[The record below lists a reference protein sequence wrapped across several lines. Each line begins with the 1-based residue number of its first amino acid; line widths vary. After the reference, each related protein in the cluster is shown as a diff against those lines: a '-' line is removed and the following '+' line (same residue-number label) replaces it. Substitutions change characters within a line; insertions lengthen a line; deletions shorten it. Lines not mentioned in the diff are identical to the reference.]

1 MKIGFFGGCFNPPTN
16 AHINL
21 VKLAI
26 KRCKLDK
33 AIFVPVGDSY
43 YKKDLAKARD
53 RYNMLEI
60 LCKNEENIEVSD
72 IELKEK
78 RKLFAIDAFKLIEE
92 KYIDNDIYFIMGADN
107 FINILKWKNF
117 DELITKYKYIVFDRA
132 YINLKEYIN
141 ENEILKKNKSKIQI
155 IENSDY
161 TNCSSSDIR
170 DNLKNKNVKNNE
182 LISKEI
188 LDYIMQN
195 NLYK

>member
-26 KRCKLDK
+26 KKCKLDK
-33 AIFVPVGDSY
+33 VIFVPVGDSY
-43 YKKDLAKARD
+43 YKKDLAKAKD

-78 RKLFAIDAFKLIEE
+78 RKLFAIDAFRLIRE
-92 KYIDNDIYFIMGADN
+92 KYFEDDIYFIMGADN
-107 FINILKWKNF
+107 FINILKWKNY
-117 DELITKYKYIVFDRA
+117 DELITQYKYIVFDRA

-141 ENEILKKNKSKIQI
+141 ENEILKKNKAKIQI

-170 DNLKNKNVKNNE
+170 DNLKNKNVKNDE